1 MPEDEKADLHKQI
14 ALLTKKVHREHQT
27 KLAAEKLLE
36 EKSRELYLAQ
46 KILEDNLLIIKN
58 RSEQDIALLHLKT
71 HLESVLLDFTQMFL
85 KQHPSGEHLQRLV
98 DELADI
104 EHIHSCRLNLT
115 ASDGSLINGRFIAGA
130 PTSWQHETT
139 QENLCHWSD
148 EGHQLS
154 VFIKGGT
161 RHLGALQVELNTP
174 KPWQETIEK
183 QLLLFCDM
191 LHSAYQRQALLNRT
205 LEEKRRAEYSERTAR
220 DFVAMINHELR
231 TPLSGLLGS
240 ADLMRDTQMTTHQ
253 QQLLKTMHQ
262 SGELLEVIIND
273 LLDISKMNA
282 GMLKIID
289 TKFSPE
295 QLCSMIQNIFTTKT
309 AELGLAF
316 ELTFDEHIPARLLGD
331 PDRIKQLFVN
341 LIGNAIK
348 FTDQG
353 KISVKVDWVQE
364 MFSFTIS
371 DSGCGIPKD
380 KLAHIFEPF
389 VQVNNASNRPH
400 EGTGLGLAICKLLVD
415 EMKGEISLESS
426 EDEGTQ
432 FSVRLPLKATDD
444 TEDVTQDEEMDVTL
458 ERLTV
463 LVVEDSEVNRLL
475 ISMMLDKLK
484 IKPYLVNNGQQAIN
498 FLADKPVD
506 IVLMDCRMPIVD
518 GFEATRRL
526 RHSGYRQPIIALTA
540 GTTTLEIDKC
550 FESGMDEIINKP
562 YKLID
567 IKRVLIKWY
576 QRINQPSG

>member
-1 MPEDEKADLHKQI
+1 MLEDEKADFIKQI
-14 ALLTKKVHREHQT
+14 ALLTKKVQREHQT

-46 KILEDNLLIIKN
+46 KILENNLLTIKN

-71 HLESVLLDFTQMFL
+71 QLESVLLDFTQTFL
-85 KQHPSGEHLQRLV
+85 KQHPSITQLQRLV
-98 DELADI
+98 DELVDI
-104 EHIHSCRLNLT
+104 DHINSCRLSLST
-115 ASDGSLINGRFIAGA
+115 SDSSGIKDLFNAGKPTDWQLITHQVN
-130 PTSWQHETT
+130 SCQ
-139 QENLCHWSD
+139 WSD
-148 EGHQLS
+148 EGLQLS
-154 VFIKGGT
+154 VIIKGSALPLGT
-161 RHLGALQVELNTP
+161 LQVALSTP
-174 KPWQETIEK
+174 NSWKETIEK

-205 LEEKRRAEYSERTAR
+205 LEEKRRAEHSERTAR

-240 ADLMRDTQMTTHQ
+240 ADLMRDTEMTPYQ
-253 QQLLKTMHQ
+253 EQLLKTMHQ

-289 TKFSPE
+289 IKFRPE
-295 QLCSMIQNIFTTKT
+295 QLCLMIQNIFATKT

-316 ELTFDEHIPARLLGD
+316 ELTFDEHIPPQLIGD

-348 FTDQG
+348 FTEQG
-353 KISVKVDWVQE
+353 KISVKVDWAEE
-364 MFSFTIS
+364 MFRFTIS
-371 DSGCGIPKD
+371 DSGCGIPQD
-380 KLAHIFEPF
+380 KLANIFDPF

-400 EGTGLGLAICKLLVD
+400 EGTGLGLAICKLLV
-415 EMKGEISLESS
+415 EKMEGEIALESRV
-426 EDEGTQ
+426 DEGTL
-432 FSVRLPLKATDD
+432 FSVKLPLKPAEE
-444 TEDVTQDEEMDVTL
+444 TEDVITDEDTDIPL
-458 ERLTV
+458 ENLTV

-498 FLADKPVD
+498 FLADTQVD

-526 RHSGYRQPIIALTA
+526 RHSGYRHPIIALTA

-550 FESGMDEIINKP
+550 LDCGMDEIINKP

-567 IKRVLIKWY
+567 IKRVLTKWY
-576 QRINQPSG
+576 QKVIQP

>member
-1 MPEDEKADLHKQI
+1 MLEDEKADFIKQI
-14 ALLTKKVHREHQT
+14 ALLTKKVQREHQT

-46 KILEDNLLIIKN
+46 KILENNLLTIKN

-71 HLESVLLDFTQMFL
+71 QLESVLLDFTQTFL
-85 KQHPSGEHLQRLV
+85 KQHPSSTQLQRLV
-98 DELADI
+98 DELVDI
-104 EHIHSCRLNLT
+104 DHINSCRLSLST
-115 ASDGSLINGRFIAGA
+115 SDSSGIKDLFNAGKPTDWQLITHQVN
-130 PTSWQHETT
+130 SCQ
-139 QENLCHWSD
+139 WSD
-148 EGHQLS
+148 EGLQLS
-154 VFIKGGT
+154 VIIKGSALPLGT
-161 RHLGALQVELNTP
+161 LQVALSTP
-174 KPWQETIEK
+174 NSWKETIEK

-205 LEEKRRAEYSERTAR
+205 LEEKRRAEHSERTAR

-240 ADLMRDTQMTTHQ
+240 ADLMRDTEMTPYQ
-253 QQLLKTMHQ
+253 EQLLKTMHQ

-289 TKFSPE
+289 IKFRPE
-295 QLCSMIQNIFTTKT
+295 QLCLMIQNIFATKT

-316 ELTFDEHIPARLLGD
+316 ELTFDEHIPPQLIGD

-348 FTDQG
+348 FTEQG
-353 KISVKVDWVQE
+353 KISVKVDWAEE
-364 MFSFTIS
+364 MFRFTIS
-371 DSGCGIPKD
+371 DSGCGIPQD
-380 KLAHIFEPF
+380 KLANIFDPF

-400 EGTGLGLAICKLLVD
+400 EGTGLGLAICKLLV
-415 EMKGEISLESS
+415 EKMEGEIALESRV
-426 EDEGTQ
+426 DEGTL
-432 FSVRLPLKATDD
+432 FSVKLPLKPAEE
-444 TEDVTQDEEMDVTL
+444 TEDVITDEDTDIPL
-458 ERLTV
+458 ENLTV

-498 FLADKPVD
+498 FLADTQVD

-526 RHSGYRQPIIALTA
+526 RHSGYRHPIIALTA

-550 FESGMDEIINKP
+550 LDCGMDEIINKP

-567 IKRVLIKWY
+567 IKRVLTKWY
-576 QRINQPSG
+576 QKVIQP

>member
-1 MPEDEKADLHKQI
+1 MLEDEKADLQKQI
-14 ALLTKKVHREHQT
+14 ELLTKKVQREHQT

-36 EKSRELYLAQ
+36 EKSRELYLAH

-71 HLESVLLDFTQMFL
+71 HLESVLLDFSQMFL
-85 KQHPSGEHLQRLV
+85 KEHPSDEQLQRLV

-104 EHIHSCRLNLT
+104 EYIHSCRLILS
-115 ASDGSLINGRFIAGA
+115 ASDSSLIDDQFIAGS
-130 PTSWQHETT
+130 PTDWWDKTT
-139 QENLCHWSD
+139 QDNSCQWSD

-154 VFIKGGT
+154 VIIKGSSQ
-161 RHLGALQVELNTP
+161 HLGALQVALNTP
-174 KPWQETIEK
+174 GPWQETIEK

-191 LHSAYQRQALLNRT
+191 LHFAYQRQELLNRT
-205 LEEKRRAEYSERTAR
+205 LEEKHRAEHSERTAR

-240 ADLMRDTQMTTHQ
+240 ADLMRDTGMSSHQ
-253 QQLLKTMHQ
+253 EQLLKTMHQ

-273 LLDISKMNA
+273 LLDISKINA

-289 TKFSPE
+289 VNFRPE
-295 QLCSMIQNIFTTKT
+295 QLCLMIQNIFATKT

-316 ELTFDEHIPARLLGD
+316 ELTFDEHIPPQLIGD

-348 FTDQG
+348 FTEQG
-353 KISVKVDWVQE
+353 KISVKVEWVQDR
-364 MFSFTIS
+364 FSFTIS

-380 KLAHIFEPF
+380 KLANIFEPF

-400 EGTGLGLAICKLLVD
+400 EGTGLGLAICKLLV
-415 EMKGEISLESS
+415 EKMEGEIALESS
-426 EDEGTQ
+426 VDEGTQ
-432 FSVRLPLKATDD
+432 FSVRLPLKPTDE
-444 TEDVTQDEEMDVTL
+444 TVDVIVNEEVEVPL
-458 ERLTV
+458 ESLTV

-498 FLADKPVD
+498 FLAETQVD

-526 RHSGYRQPIIALTA
+526 RHSGYCRPIIALTA

-550 FESGMDEIINKP
+550 FDSGMDEIINKP

-567 IKRVLIKWY
+567 IKRVLTKWY
-576 QRINQPSG
+576 QKIIQP

>member
-1 MPEDEKADLHKQI
+1 MLEDEKADFIKQI
-14 ALLTKKVHREHQT
+14 ALLTKKVQREHQT

-46 KILEDNLLIIKN
+46 KILENNLLTIKN

-71 HLESVLLDFTQMFL
+71 QLESVLLDFTQTFL
-85 KQHPSGEHLQRLV
+85 KQHPSSTQLQRLV
-98 DELADI
+98 DELVDI
-104 EHIHSCRLNLT
+104 DHINSCRLSLST
-115 ASDGSLINGRFIAGA
+115 SDSSGIKDLFNAGQ
-130 PTSWQHETT
+130 PTDWQLKTT
-139 QENLCHWSD
+139 QNNSCQWSD
-148 EGHQLS
+148 EGLQLS
-154 VFIKGGT
+154 VIIKGSALPLGT
-161 RHLGALQVELNTP
+161 LQVALSTP
-174 KPWQETIEK
+174 NSWKETIEK

-205 LEEKRRAEYSERTAR
+205 LEEKRRAEHSERTAR

-240 ADLMRDTQMTTHQ
+240 ADLMRDTEMTPYQ
-253 QQLLKTMHQ
+253 EQLLKTMHQ

-289 TKFSPE
+289 IKFRPE
-295 QLCSMIQNIFTTKT
+295 QLCLMIQNIFATKT

-316 ELTFDEHIPARLLGD
+316 ELTFDEHIPPQLIGD

-348 FTDQG
+348 FTEQG
-353 KISVKVDWVQE
+353 KISVKVDWAEE
-364 MFSFTIS
+364 MFRFTIS
-371 DSGCGIPKD
+371 DSGCGIPQD
-380 KLAHIFEPF
+380 KLANIFDPF

-400 EGTGLGLAICKLLVD
+400 EGTGLGLAICKLLV
-415 EMKGEISLESS
+415 EKMEGEIALESRV
-426 EDEGTQ
+426 DEGTL
-432 FSVRLPLKATDD
+432 FSVKLPLKPAEE
-444 TEDVTQDEEMDVTL
+444 TEDVITDEDTDIPL
-458 ERLTV
+458 ENLTV

-498 FLADKPVD
+498 FLADTQVD

-526 RHSGYRQPIIALTA
+526 RHSGYRHPIIALTA

-550 FESGMDEIINKP
+550 LDCGMDEIINKP

-567 IKRVLIKWY
+567 IKRVLTKWY
-576 QRINQPSG
+576 QKVIQP

>member
-1 MPEDEKADLHKQI
+1 MLEDEKADFIKQI
-14 ALLTKKVHREHQT
+14 ALLTKKVQRELQT

-46 KILEDNLLIIKN
+46 KILENNLLTIKN

-71 HLESVLLDFTQMFL
+71 QLESVLLDFTQTFL
-85 KQHPSGEHLQRLV
+85 KQHPSSTQLQRLV
-98 DELADI
+98 DELVDI
-104 EHIHSCRLNLT
+104 DHINSCRLSLST
-115 ASDGSLINGRFIAGA
+115 SDSSGIKDLFNAGQ
-130 PTSWQHETT
+130 PTDWQLKTT
-139 QENLCHWSD
+139 QNNSCQWSD
-148 EGHQLS
+148 EGLQLS
-154 VFIKGGT
+154 VIIKGSALPLGT
-161 RHLGALQVELNTP
+161 LQVALSTP
-174 KPWQETIEK
+174 NSWKETIEK

-205 LEEKRRAEYSERTAR
+205 LEEKRRAEHSERTAR

-240 ADLMRDTQMTTHQ
+240 ADLMRDTEMTPYQ
-253 QQLLKTMHQ
+253 EQLLKTMHQ

-289 TKFSPE
+289 IKFRPE
-295 QLCSMIQNIFTTKT
+295 QLCLMIQNIFATKT

-316 ELTFDEHIPARLLGD
+316 ELTFDEHIPPQLIGD

-348 FTDQG
+348 FTEQG
-353 KISVKVDWVQE
+353 KISVKVDWAEE
-364 MFSFTIS
+364 MFRFTIS
-371 DSGCGIPKD
+371 DSGCGIPQD
-380 KLAHIFEPF
+380 KLANIFDPF

-400 EGTGLGLAICKLLVD
+400 EGTGLGLAICKLLV
-415 EMKGEISLESS
+415 EKMEGEIALESRV
-426 EDEGTQ
+426 DEGTL
-432 FSVRLPLKATDD
+432 FSVKLPLKPAEE
-444 TEDVTQDEEMDVTL
+444 TEDVITDEDTDIPL
-458 ERLTV
+458 ENLTV

-498 FLADKPVD
+498 FLADTQVD

-526 RHSGYRQPIIALTA
+526 RHSGYRHPIIALTA

-550 FESGMDEIINKP
+550 LDCGMDEIINKP

-567 IKRVLIKWY
+567 IKRVLTKWY
-576 QRINQPSG
+576 QKVIQP

>member
-1 MPEDEKADLHKQI
+1 MLEDEKADFVKQI
-14 ALLTKKVHREHQT
+14 ALLTKKVQREHQT

-46 KILEDNLLIIKN
+46 QILENNLLTIKN

-71 HLESVLLDFTQMFL
+71 QLESVLLDFTQTFL
-85 KQHPSGEHLQRLV
+85 KQHPSSTQLQRLV
-98 DELADI
+98 DELVDI
-104 EHIHSCRLNLT
+104 NHINSCRLSLST
-115 ASDGSLINGRFIAGA
+115 SDSSGIKDLFNAGKPTDWQLITHQVN
-130 PTSWQHETT
+130 SCQ
-139 QENLCHWSD
+139 WSD
-148 EGHQLS
+148 KGLQLS
-154 VFIKGGT
+154 VIIKGST
-161 RHLGALQVELNTP
+161 QHLGALQVELNTP

-205 LEEKRRAEYSERTAR
+205 LEEKRRAEHSERTAR

-240 ADLMRDTQMTTHQ
+240 ADLMRDTQMTIHQ

-273 LLDISKMNA
+273 LLDMSKMNA

-289 TKFSPE
+289 IKFRPE
-295 QLCSMIQNIFTTKT
+295 QLCLMIQNIFATKT

-316 ELTFDEHIPARLLGD
+316 ELTFDEHIPPQLIGD

-348 FTDQG
+348 FTEQG
-353 KISVKVDWVQE
+353 KISVKVDWAEE
-364 MFSFTIS
+364 MFRFTIS
-371 DSGCGIPKD
+371 DSGCGIPQD
-380 KLAHIFEPF
+380 KLANIFDPF

-400 EGTGLGLAICKLLVD
+400 EGTGLGLAICKLLV
-415 EMKGEISLESS
+415 EKMEGEIALESRV
-426 EDEGTQ
+426 DEGTL
-432 FSVRLPLKATDD
+432 FSVKLPLKPAEE
-444 TEDVTQDEEMDVTL
+444 TEDVITDEDTDIPL
-458 ERLTV
+458 ENLTV

-498 FLADKPVD
+498 FLADTQVD

-526 RHSGYRQPIIALTA
+526 RHSGYRHPIIALTA

-550 FESGMDEIINKP
+550 LDSGMDEIINKP

-567 IKRVLIKWY
+567 IKRVLTKWY
-576 QRINQPSG
+576 QKVIQP